1 MIGNDM
7 ETTSGNGPDVEVE
20 KVLDI
25 KARYEGELLR
35 KANVVGVG
43 IGFRQVGGQF
53 TSEPALVVNVT
64 HKVPY
69 SQLAPDDL
77 IPTQIE
83 GVPVEVQTVG
93 QIRAF

>member
-1 MIGNDM
+1 MTSYDM
-7 ETTSGNGPDVEVE
+7 ETTTGGVDLGVE
-20 KVLDI
+20 KVMDI
-25 KARYEGELLR
+25 KARYEGELMR

-43 IGFRQVGGQF
+43 VGFRQVGGQL

-64 HKVPY
+64 HRVPY
-69 SQLAPDDL
+69 DQLAPDDL

-83 GVPVEVQTVG
+83 GVPVEIRPVG